1 MLINENGKNPNST
14 RQRKGRGGMKPSKW
28 IRERAKK
35 IYKEHDESTI
45 GGIAGAFD
53 MAIMEYLD
61 KLDEQHSKDGVK

>member
-1 MLINENGKNPNST
+1 
-14 RQRKGRGGMKPSKW
+14 MKPSKW